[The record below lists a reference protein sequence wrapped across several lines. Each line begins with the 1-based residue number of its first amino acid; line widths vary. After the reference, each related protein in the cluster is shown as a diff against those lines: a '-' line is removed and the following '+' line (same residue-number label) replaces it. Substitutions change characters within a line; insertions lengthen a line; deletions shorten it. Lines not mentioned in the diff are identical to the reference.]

1 VAAAGIAIG
10 VPLALAVMRLVANR
24 MFGIGANDPLT
35 IVGAIFAI
43 TIVAALAGLIPAFR
57 ASKVDPAVALRHE

>member
-1 VAAAGIAIG
+1 
-10 VPLALAVMRLVANR
+10 

-43 TIVAALAGLIPAFR
+43 TIVAALAGFIPAFR
-57 ASKVDPAVALRHE
+57 ASKVDPAVALRYE